1 MIRWS
6 VINNFPS
13 NCDLATN
20 LLFSLNFLKGFQ
32 DYFQDTEK
40 KVIENIVLVKNGN
53 FNFWAL
59 LKM

>member
-1 MIRWS
+1 M
-6 VINNFPS
+6 INNFPS

-20 LLFSLNFLKGFQ
+20 LLFSLNVLKGFQ